1 MTNIERANRWNDIV
15 SSLHKIERTT
25 ESYRSQMLA
34 WNYEKFATEM
44 MLMYCEKAVYE
55 GINPSDDGGLAT
67 LRNAVK
73 RHGKPKKGGVKHAR
87 KI

>member
-1 MTNIERANRWNDIV
+1 MTNIERANRWSNIV
-15 SSLHKIERTT
+15 CRLYKIERTT

-34 WNYEKFATEM
+34 WNYEKFAVEM

-67 LRNAVK
+67 LRNAAR
-73 RHGKPKKGGVKHAR
+73 RHGKPER
-87 KI
+87 R